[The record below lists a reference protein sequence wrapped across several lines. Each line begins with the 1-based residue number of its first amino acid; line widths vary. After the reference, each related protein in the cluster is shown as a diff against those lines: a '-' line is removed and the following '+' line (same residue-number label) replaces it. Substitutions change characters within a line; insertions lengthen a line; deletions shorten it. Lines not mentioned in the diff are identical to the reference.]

1 MCTYFNT
8 KTDVAQNMVHDF
20 FLLLSEDLSIVR
32 ILSEKKNWGYGVTKL
47 NETVEA
53 ATGSYSVTANSE
65 QYIYSVPVTKNH

>member
-53 ATGSYSVTANSE
+53 ATGS
-65 QYIYSVPVTKNH
+65 